1 MKMIP
6 AYLIASLLLSLSFA
20 EEQAAPE
27 NIAEPPL
34 PVVEPPLPVV
44 EPHPGAP
51 YLELAT
57 EYMVVYD
64 ELGSVL
70 AGVNDFLTAEKATP
84 KVQSIV
90 QQLAELTTRE
100 SVLPSPTP
108 DIVEYVNEQLKTVDS
123 KATAERSLGK
133 VIDLLTL
140 TDPPCHGSRTLE
152 KELYAMISVLSG
164 N

>member
-1 MKMIP
+1 MKIIP
-6 AYLIASLLLSLSFA
+6 ASLTATLLPFIAFA
-20 EEQAAPE
+20 EEQAVTE
-27 NIAEPPL
+27 NTAE
-34 PVVEPPLPVV
+34 VKIPVV

-57 EYMVVYD
+57 EYVMVYD

-70 AGVNDFLTAEKATP
+70 GEVKDFMSAEKATP
-84 KVQSIV
+84 EVQRIV
-90 QQLAELTTRE
+90 QQVAELTE
-100 SVLPSPTP
+100 KEAVLPPPTP
-108 DIVEYVNEQLKTVDS
+108 AIVDYVNEQLRQVNSETPAKH
-123 KATAERSLGK
+123 SLGK

-152 KELYAMISVLSG
+152 KELYLLISVLSG

>member
-1 MKMIP
+1 MKIIP
-6 AYLIASLLLSLSFA
+6 AYLTVTLLPIIAFA
-20 EEQAAPE
+20 EEHAEPE
-27 NIAEPPL
+27 NTAEVQT
-34 PVVEPPLPVV
+34 PVI

-57 EYMVVYD
+57 EYVMVYD

-70 AGVNDFLTAEKATP
+70 AGVKDFLAAEKATQE
-84 KVQSIV
+84 VQRII
-90 QQLAELTTRE
+90 QQVAELTE
-100 SVLPSPTP
+100 KEAVLPTPTP
-108 DIVEYVNEQLKTVDS
+108 AIVNYVNEQLSKVDS
-123 KATAERSLGK
+123 KTPAERALGK

-152 KELYAMISVLSG
+152 KELYLLISVLSG

>member
-1 MKMIP
+1 MKIIP
-6 AYLIASLLLSLSFA
+6 ACLTVTLVPLIAFA
-20 EEQAAPE
+20 EEQVETE
-27 NIAEPPL
+27 NTAE
-34 PVVEPPLPVV
+34 VQAPVV

-57 EYMVVYD
+57 EYVMAYD

-70 AGVNDFLTAEKATP
+70 ADVKDFLTAEKATP
-84 KVQSIV
+84 EVQRIV
-90 QQLAELTTRE
+90 QHVAELTERE
-100 SVLPSPTP
+100 AVLPTPTP
-108 DIVEYVNEQLKTVDS
+108 AIVDYVNGQLNQVDS
-123 KATAERSLGK
+123 QTPAERALGK

-152 KELYAMISVLSG
+152 KELYLLISVLSG

>member
-1 MKMIP
+1 MKIIP
-6 AYLIASLLLSLSFA
+6 ACLTVTLVPLIAFA
-20 EEQAAPE
+20 EEQVETE
-27 NIAEPPL
+27 NTAE
-34 PVVEPPLPVV
+34 VQAPVV

-57 EYMVVYD
+57 EYVMAYD

-70 AGVNDFLTAEKATP
+70 ADVKDFLTAEKATQE
-84 KVQSIV
+84 VQRIV
-90 QQLAELTTRE
+90 QHVAELTERE
-100 SVLPSPTP
+100 AVLPAPTP
-108 DIVEYVNEQLKTVDS
+108 AIVDYVNGQLNQVDS
-123 KATAERSLGK
+123 QTPAERALGK

-152 KELYAMISVLSG
+152 KELYLLISVLSG

>member
-1 MKMIP
+1 MKIIP
-6 AYLIASLLLSLSFA
+6 TCLIGTLLPLIAFA
-20 EEQAAPE
+20 EEQVTTDNPVA
-27 NIAEPPL
+27 PPL
-34 PVVEPPLPVV
+34 PVA
-44 EPHPGAP
+44 EPHPGAS

-57 EYMVVYD
+57 EYMMAYD
-64 ELGSVL
+64 ELGSTL
-70 AGVNDFLTAEKATP
+70 AEVKDFLTAEKATP

-100 SVLPSPTP
+100 AVLPTPTP
-108 DIVEYVNEQLKTVDS
+108 AIIDYVNEQLKTIDS
-123 KATAERSLGK
+123 KESAERSLGK

-152 KELYAMISVLSG
+152 KELYALVSVLSG

>member
-1 MKMIP
+1 MKIIP
-6 AYLIASLLLSLSFA
+6 ACLTVTLLPLIAFA
-20 EEQAAPE
+20 EEQVVTE
-27 NIAEPPL
+27 NTAEVQP
-34 PVVEPPLPVV
+34 PVV

-57 EYMVVYD
+57 EYVMVYD

-70 AGVNDFLTAEKATP
+70 AEVKDFLTAEKATP
-84 KVQSIV
+84 EVQRIV
-90 QQLAELTTRE
+90 QHVAELTERE
-100 SVLPSPTP
+100 AVLPTPTP
-108 DIVEYVNEQLKTVDS
+108 AIVDYVNRQLNQVDS
-123 KATAERSLGK
+123 QTPAERALGK

-152 KELYAMISVLSG
+152 KELYLLISVLSG

>member
-1 MKMIP
+1 MKIIP
-6 AYLIASLLLSLSFA
+6 TCLIGTLLPLIAFA
-20 EEQAAPE
+20 EEQVTTDNPVAT
-27 NIAEPPL
+27 PL
-34 PVVEPPLPVV
+34 PVT

-57 EYMVVYD
+57 EYMMAYD
-64 ELGSVL
+64 ELGSTL
-70 AGVNDFLTAEKATP
+70 AEVKDFLTAEKATP

-100 SVLPSPTP
+100 AVLPTPTP
-108 DIVEYVNEQLKTVDS
+108 AIIDYVNEQLKTIDS
-123 KATAERSLGK
+123 KESAERSLGK

-152 KELYAMISVLSG
+152 KELYALVSVLSG

>member
-1 MKMIP
+1 MKIIP
-6 AYLIASLLLSLSFA
+6 AYLIATLLPLIA
-20 EEQAAPE
+20 IADEQIITEQTAD
-27 NIAEPPL
+27 EPQ
-34 PVVEPPLPVV
+34 PVV

-57 EYMVVYD
+57 EYIMAYD

-70 AGVNDFLTAEKATP
+70 DDVKDFLTAEKATP
-84 KVQSIV
+84 KVQGIV
-90 QQLAELTTRE
+90 QQLTELTAKET
-100 SVLPSPTP
+100 VLPAPTP
-108 DIVEYVNEQLKTVDS
+108 SIIEYVNEQLKKVDS
-123 KATAERSLGK
+123 KGPAERSLGK

-152 KELYAMISVLSG
+152 KELYLLISVLSD

>member
-6 AYLIASLLLSLSFA
+6 AYLIPVLLPVLAFA
-20 EEQAAPE
+20 EEQAATE
-27 NIAEPPL
+27 NPIE
-34 PVVEPPLPVV
+34 VPLPVV

-70 AGVNDFLTAEKATP
+70 AEVNDFLTAEKATP

-108 DIVEYVNEQLKTVDS
+108 DIVEYVNEQLKTVES
-123 KATAERSLGK
+123 KATAEQSLGK